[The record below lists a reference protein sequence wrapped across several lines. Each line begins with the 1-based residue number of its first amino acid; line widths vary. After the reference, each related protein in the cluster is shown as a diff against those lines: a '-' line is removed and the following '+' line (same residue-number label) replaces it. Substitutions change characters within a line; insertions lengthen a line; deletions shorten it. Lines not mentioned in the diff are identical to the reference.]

1 MNEFLFLNV
10 NMFARVADGLC
21 VRVCGLGEGMSEGE
35 GMEGY
40 RRARMHSF
48 V

>member
-1 MNEFLFLNV
+1 MNAFLFLNV

-21 VRVCGLGEGMSEGE
+21 VGVGGDGGMSEGE
-35 GMEGY
+35 GTEGD